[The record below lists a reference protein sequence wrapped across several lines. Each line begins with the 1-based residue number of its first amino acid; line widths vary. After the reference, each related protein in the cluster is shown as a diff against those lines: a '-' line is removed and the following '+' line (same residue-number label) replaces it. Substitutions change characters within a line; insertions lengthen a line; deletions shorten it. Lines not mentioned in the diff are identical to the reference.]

1 MASAWRMT
9 LQSTVASRIILKCA
23 PGKLI
28 HRFKRSDLRLSLV
41 GLLLSSDLFNI
52 DLSPESST
60 PSFSLFRSVSYDLPK
75 TKRVFVIVTAS
86 TNRWSWNFMLH
97 VSHWLLPRLLPK
109 ASNAWVPNLPVGKSC
124 ATRRGI
130 THLKLEDKGLAP
142 FVPHKA
148 LSNWRGFAER

>member
-23 PGKLI
+23 SGKLI
-28 HRFKRSDLRLSLV
+28 HRFKQSDLRLSLV

-52 DLSPESST
+52 HLSPESST

-109 ASNAWVPNLPVGKSC
+109 ASNAEFRFSQWGK
-124 ATRRGI
+124 AAQHGRRGI
-130 THLKLEDKGLAP
+130 THLKLQDKGLAP
-142 FVPHKA
+142 LCHPG
-148 LSNWRGFAER
+148 SE